1 MRRIKWISLF
11 LAMGLL
17 LVCAGSALADAG
29 GFSGDSDYGGGW
41 DFGGSDWDSDSW
53 DSGGSIFFLGGGDGD
68 GGGGVPFWAF
78 LVALVVVIVWF
89 RSKRG
94 KGNASRSG
102 SGTGG
107 TPGAALSRPEGE
119 NIGVDGIRRG
129 DPNFSEQLFLEDVA
143 NRYVKL
149 QNAWTSQD
157 WEPMRMLMT
166 DALYAQFE
174 RQLNAMRQ
182 KGYVN
187 HVDRIAVLGT
197 RILGCWQDAG
207 KQSVTVEL
215 RTRIVDYTVD
225 ASGKVVQGNPNKELF
240 MGYEWTMIRSRDA
253 KTDSFE
259 GERRTACPACGAP
272 VLLNASNRCEYCG
285 SLLSASEHGWVVSA
299 IRGLYQRSG
308 S

>member
-11 LAMGLL
+11 LALGLL
-17 LVCAGSALADAG
+17 LACAGSVLADAG
-29 GFSGDSDYGGGW
+29 GFSGDSDYGGG
-41 DFGGSDWDSDSW
+41 GGW
-53 DSGGSIFFLGGGDGD
+53 DSGGSDWGSDSDWGSGGGIFFLGGGGGD
-68 GGGGVPFWAF
+68 GGFPVW
-78 LVALVVVIVWF
+78 LIVIIVIVVIIAL
-89 RSKRG
+89 RSRRG
-94 KGNASRSG
+94 
-102 SGTGG
+102 GG
-107 TPGAALSRPEGE
+107 GGGAARGGGAPGATLSRPEGE
-119 NIGVDGIRRG
+119 NIGVDGIRKN
-129 DPNFSEQLFLEDVA
+129 DPGFSEQLFLEDVA

-149 QNAWTSQD
+149 QNAWTAQD

-174 RQLNAMRQ
+174 RQLNAMKL
-182 KGYVN
+182 KGHVN

-197 RILGCWQDAG
+197 RILGCWQDAA
-207 KQSVTVEL
+207 KQTITVEL

-225 ASGKVVQGNPNKELF
+225 ASGKVVQGNPNRELF

-253 KTDSFE
+253 KTETFE
-259 GERRTACPACGAP
+259 GERRTVCPACGAP

-285 SLLSASEHGWVVSA
+285 SLLSASEHGWVISA